1 MPKIFMQLAFIEG
14 TRLRYLHPFVIA
26 DSHAD
31 GPLEAHP
38 SIPGHGIQVRR
49 QGYLHS

>member
-14 TRLRYLHPFVIA
+14 TRLRHPLVIA
-26 DSHAD
+26 GFHAD
-31 GPLEAHP
+31 KPLEAHA

-49 QGYLHS
+49 QGCLHS